1 MSKAAP
7 LPVATAP
14 SAPAAEAAWAGY
26 GLAAGGAALFSTK
39 AILVKL
45 MYAAGATPEMALALR
60 VLIALPFFIAIGV
73 MEMRKRQTRGEAMPA
88 PGLVVKTAGVGLIG
102 YWLASWLDFEGLVYV
117 TAQFER
123 LVLFTYPLFVMILG
137 WLFFGGRLTAI
148 GLGGLAISYL
158 GLAIVFRQGLEHSGD
173 DVVTGG
179 LYVLGAAFAFASY
192 QVMAKPL
199 IGKLGSGLFTSIA
212 MIAASLMVLAH
223 VGFDGGF
230 DFAIVTP
237 WLLVLGI
244 LIAIFATVLPSFL
257 MNAAIG
263 RIGATSNAMIG
274 TLSPLAT
281 VVMAVFILGEPFGPI
296 DALGTALV
304 IIGIGAYTLIDARAK
319 AK

>member
-1 MSKAAP
+1 MSKIAP
-7 LPVATAP
+7 LAATTGP
-14 SAPAAEAAWAGY
+14 STPAADAAWTGY
-26 GLAAGGAALFSTK
+26 ALAAGGAALFSTK

-60 VLIALPFFIAIGV
+60 VLIALPIFVAIGV
-73 MEMRKRQTRGEAMPA
+73 MELRKRQGRGEAMP
-88 PGLVVKTAGVGLIG
+88 PIGLVAKTAGVGLVG

-158 GLAIVFRQGLEHSGD
+158 GLAIVFRQGLQHSGD

-179 LYVLGAAFAFASY
+179 LYVLGAALAFASY

-199 IGKLGSGLFTSIA
+199 ISGLGSGLFTCIA
-212 MIAASLMVLAH
+212 MVAASLMVLAH
-223 VGFDGGF
+223 VGLDGGF
-230 DFAIVTP
+230 NFAIVTP
-237 WLLVLGI
+237 WLLLLGV

-296 DALGTALV
+296 DAIGTALV
-304 IIGIGAYTLIDARAK
+304 ILGIGAYSVLDARAK
-319 AK
+319 GK